1 MDFSDPVWAEP
12 LDGGSSILSYCCKG
26 LQRRLHEGTCS
37 VIEKPAVLGGDVT
50 NKTEILDDSG
60 LKRVRGLMA
69 DVVDK
74 SSKRE
79 DACLYRGESVCYP
92 VVSSGL
98 FRACP
103 DSANEAFDIALVE
116 EEMIADAR
124 MYTTSAGD
132 EEILTEIQHFGG
144 VTNLIDFTDDY
155 LIALFFASVENE
167 QTDGRVVLHCPD
179 PESVLRPKHTLN
191 RIVSQRSVFVRPR
204 RGFIVPDAS
213 QEIVLVPRDLKGSI
227 LTYLER
233 FHGISNTTVY
243 NDIHGFI
250 RHQTP
255 SRSRYARTFRAS
267 LSKPRPDPIRF
278 LAPYLDGR
286 WIIAHLEG
294 IRHAYHQR
302 GMMYKD
308 SEGSMFV
315 FGNPDNPDL
324 PSLYCYLNAKET
336 VDLFTHLIENKKDA
350 IQIGEAYCRRGE
362 ALLHQGVVDQAI
374 HDFEQALERT
384 PEMPEAYH
392 GRGNACRDQGNVD
405 RAMADIEETM
415 RLKPE
420 LAAPLIDRG
429 NMHRESG
436 LLDRAIEDLDTAIAR
451 MRVGGSVFG
460 GGDGHFYRA
469 VARCAQQDWEEA
481 KSDLVTARQEGVLVA
496 SSFCAIFGGVPDFE
510 ARYRVRIPSDLAT
523 MLHAL

>member
-1 MDFSDPVWAEP
+1 MTNETEM
-12 LDGGSSILSYCCKG
+12 LDVSELERI
-26 LQRRLHEGTCS
+26 
-37 VIEKPAVLGGDVT
+37 
-50 NKTEILDDSG
+50 
-60 LKRVRGLMA
+60 RGLMA
-69 DVVDK
+69 DVVDR
-74 SSKRE
+74 SSKRD
-79 DACLYRGESVCYP
+79 DACVYRGEPACYP

-103 DSANEAFDIALVE
+103 DSANEAFDIARVE
-116 EEMIADAR
+116 EEMIADAQ
-124 MYTTSAGD
+124 MYTKSAGD

-167 QTDGRVVLHCPD
+167 QTDGRVVLHWPD

-213 QEIVLVPRDLKGSI
+213 QETVLVPRDLKGSI
-227 LTYLER
+227 LRYLER

-255 SRSRYARTFRAS
+255 SRSRYARTFRES

-278 LAPYLDGR
+278 LAPYLSGQ
-286 WIIAHLEG
+286 WIDVHLERM
-294 IRHAYHQR
+294 RHAYHQR
-302 GMMYKD
+302 GIIYED
-308 SEGSMFV
+308 SEGSLFA
-315 FGNPDNPDL
+315 FRRLGDSDASEEFFCGL
-324 PSLYCYLNAKET
+324 TAKEII
-336 VDLFTHLIENKKDA
+336 DLFTHLIENKKDV
-350 IQIGEAYCRRGE
+350 IRIGEAYCRRGE
-362 ALLHQGVVDQAI
+362 AYLHQGAVDLAI
-374 HDFEQALERT
+374 RDFAEALERA

-420 LAAPLIDRG
+420 LPAPLIDRG

-436 LLDRAIEDLDTAIAR
+436 SLDRAIEDLDTAIAR
-451 MRVGGSVFG
+451 TRVGGSG
-460 GGDGHFYRA
+460 TWDGDGHFYRA
-469 VARCAQQDWEEA
+469 VVRCAQQDWGEA
-481 KSDLVTARQEGVLVA
+481 KSDFEMARQAGVLVA

-510 ARYRVRIPSDLAT
+510 ARYDVRIPSDLAT